1 MKIIDLKYKIIV
13 AKNITSVEIDDNRV
27 IISVP
32 EETRATCHFA
42 SNQQA
47 EKCFEGIKRFLRG
60 TLLVDMFVITEQP
73 GFAGFSYGGWIEDA

>member
-13 AKNITSVEIDDNRV
+13 AKSITSVEIDDNRV
-27 IISVP
+27 IISIP
-32 EETRATCHFA
+32 EEPRATCHFE

-47 EKCFEGIKRFLRG
+47 QKCFEEIKHFLRSN
-60 TLLVDMFVITEQP
+60 LADLFVIAEQP